1 MYVRGMSIE
10 RWPVEPLERSRRGLD
25 ERIRLAAPGIGQRL
39 GRRLMELPAGAPMR
53 RRVLTQ
59 SFRVG
64 FAAVNRGD
72 YESANAQMHP
82 EGVLQPPGKGMGGLD
97 FDPEYHG
104 PEGAKR
110 FITQW
115 RASFDYFRYEP
126 REIADAGGAHF
137 AFKVGVFGRF
147 AGGGTEL
154 ADEWASVYT
163 LKDGLAVRIQNE
175 YEWENA
181 LAILEERVAAPVA

>member
-1 MYVRGMSIE
+1 MGIE

-25 ERIRLAAPGIGQRL
+25 ERIRLAVPSVGQRL
-39 GRRLMELPAGAPMR
+39 GRRLMALPAGAPLR
-53 RRVLTQ
+53 RRALTQ

-72 YESANAQMHP
+72 YDSANAAVHP

-104 PEGAKR
+104 PEGFTR
-110 FITQW
+110 FVTQW
-115 RASFDYFRYEP
+115 KAGFDYFRYET

-147 AGGGTEL
+147 AGGGSEL
-154 ADEWASVYT
+154 ADEWATIYT
-163 LKDGLAVRIQNE
+163 LKDGLVYRMVNE
-175 YEWENA
+175 YEWETA
-181 LAILEERVAAPVA
+181 LAALEGRLAGSLG